1 MEIIKCPSCGSGDVN
16 ASASGTFKCNTCGTL
31 FTGKPE
37 SSDKNRL
44 AAGILAILLGGFGVH
59 KFYMGKIGQGFLYLL
74 FCWTSIPA
82 FIGLVEGIIYLL
94 ESDEEFYTKHIQ

>member
-31 FTGKPE
+31 FKADAA
-37 SSDKNRL
+37 SSDKKRL
-44 AAGILAILLGGFGVH
+44 VAGILAILVGGLGVH
-59 KFYMGKIGQGFLYLL
+59 KFYIGKTGQGFLYLV

-82 FIGLVEGIIYLL
+82 FIGLIEGIIYLL
-94 ESDEEFYTKHIQ
+94 ESDEEFYAKHIQ